1 MELFK
6 QILIQ
11 EGERAAREQVEH
23 AISVINKIYSEWKK
37 TKRRINAVD
46 IVTTSINKISNISP
60 SLLPFI
66 HDAAKLKLVII
77 ITRCM
82 DAPPWENIDSLEKR
96 YRKLFPLIKMLQNLS
111 STSESGGSL
120 REVIMTRLSANICY
134 NDKTAK
140 TFVGYEPV
148 ISKNYLKYLLGTKEV
163 EKAFRMQSLPL
174 PDDFERLVETLR
186 INHEKA
192 KSNFERQSSIE

>member
-6 QILIQ
+6 RILIE
-11 EGERAAREQVEH
+11 EGERAADAQVKH
-23 AISVINKIYSEWKK
+23 AISVINKIYNEWKK

-46 IVTTSINKISNISP
+46 IITTSINKISNISP
-60 SLLPFI
+60 ALLPFI

-82 DAPPWENIDSLEKR
+82 DSPPWEDISRLEKR
-96 YRKLFPLIKMLQNLS
+96 YKKLFPLIKLLQNIT

-134 NDKTAK
+134 NDKTCK
-140 TFVGYEPV
+140 TFVGYEPI
-148 ISKNYLKYLLGTKEV
+148 ISKNYLKYLLGTKQV
-163 EKAFRMQSLPL
+163 EKAYRMQSLPL
-174 PDDFERLVETLR
+174 PDDFERLIETLK

-192 KSNFERQSSIE
+192 KSKFEKQTSVE